1 MIFHFRNKFPQLN
14 SFWDKY
20 LPYQKRLE
28 IPAKTI
34 LLEEGKVSQNYIFI
48 EKGCVRAF
56 FNNNGDDKTVQFFFE
71 NEGLTSFDS
80 FTNNVPSLITIET
93 IEPSVVYLL
102 PKKHVLRLVEELTR
116 EPEFVQ
122 LMLRM
127 FAQRQMHYMNE
138 FFSFIRDTPEQR
150 YQNLLNNRPH
160 IIQRV
165 PQHYIASYLGV
176 STVHLSRIKSK
187 IAKGNT
193 HF

>member
-1 MIFHFRNKFPQLN
+1 MIFQFRNKFPQLN
-14 SFWDKY
+14 IYWDKY
-20 LPYQKRLE
+20 LPLQKRMEL
-28 IPAKTI
+28 PAKSI
-34 LLEEGKVSQNYIFI
+34 LLEEGKISQNYIFV
-48 EKGCVRAF
+48 EKGCVRFF

-80 FTNNVPSLITIET
+80 FINNSPSLFTIET
-93 IEPSVVYLL
+93 IEPSVIYML
-102 PKKHVLRLVEELTR
+102 PKQYLMQLMDELSR
-116 EPEFVQ
+116 ELDFVQ
-122 LMLRM
+122 MILHIS
-127 FAQRQMHYMNE
+127 AQRQMHYMNE
-138 FFSFIRDTPEQR
+138 FVSFIRDTPEQR

-187 IAKGNT
+187 LAKGNP